1 MLLFTFAIF
10 SDFVN
15 RCKPIRSLHFY
26 MIAMEKKTYGSVQA
40 LLFPRNPGGAAC
52 RLCVSTILNSYSKH
66 A

>member
-1 MLLFTFAIF
+1 
-10 SDFVN
+10 
-15 RCKPIRSLHFY
+15 

-66 A
+66 AWNEPETTINIYTNQVETQQAGIN